1 MIKDEDE
8 VSQVSLRDM
17 FTAILLCSFSDHGR
31 TKAIVNNHLIISFIV
46 MAILNKVGTLF
57 LGFHLFKYVF

>member
-1 MIKDEDE
+1 
-8 VSQVSLRDM
+8 M
-17 FTAILLCSFSDHGR
+17 FTAILLCSFSDHGK

-57 LGFHLFKYVF
+57 LGFHLFKFVF